1 MVLNNL
7 IVSCRILSNRIY
19 RDDRDISY
27 KQQITEIYR
36 RRLNYVMSFILF
48 IKQIIDVMFS
58 DRFSIRAR
66 LNEHYG
72 IAVSKFNQG
81 NL

>member
-1 MVLNNL
+1 M
-7 IVSCRILSNRIY
+7 SYRILSNRIY

-27 KQQITEIYR
+27 KQQITEIYSM
-36 RRLNYVMSFILF
+36 RLNYVNVIYSAYQ
-48 IKQIIDVMFS
+48 QIIVVMFS

-72 IAVSKFNQG
+72 IAVSKFNCCTYIDR
-81 NL
+81 LHF

>member
-1 MVLNNL
+1 M
-7 IVSCRILSNRIY
+7 IVSYRILSNRIY
-19 RDDRDISY
+19 RDDRDISF

-36 RRLNYVMSFILF
+36 KRLNYVNVI

-58 DRFSIRAR
+58 DRFSICAR